1 LDDESTW
8 FLVDAMPDPGVVNA
22 TTVFV
27 TSQKKKNWKKYYKYG
42 NVQTLFMPL
51 WNWEEIVELHSLRYS
66 SEDTNEVY
74 SLFTTFA
81 GVPRFIFEER
91 GVVDEL
97 KRTIASSDLHK
108 ILSCIGKEDSDKSIS
123 HYLIQIVPTDNYS
136 HQRIDFLSSKIGDMI
151 VKSFEG
157 QRKEEL
163 LRFLKDSMEPTFAS
177 LASYRGF
184 VFENVAHNLLCK
196 GGKFTIYGPLG
207 GKETE
212 STLDIPKCELKITG
226 KNEISKDNIYYR
238 PVSQT
243 QGAYDSWI
251 GNIGFFQMTTGKEH
265 KISAYEMEQGMSK
278 ALLENCVYNK
288 IYFVIP
294 IENYQDFKR
303 QGFKGYGKHDLEK
316 PKKTPRRQ
324 VVDSSILDHLQQ
336 FVIVIDWKKI

>member
-1 LDDESTW
+1 
-8 FLVDAMPDPGVVNA
+8 
-22 TTVFV
+22 
-27 TSQKKKNWKKYYKYG
+27 
-42 NVQTLFMPL
+42 
-51 WNWEEIVELHSLRYS
+51 
-66 SEDTNEVY
+66 
-74 SLFTTFA
+74 
-81 GVPRFIFEER
+81 
-91 GVVDEL
+91 
-97 KRTIASSDLHK
+97 
-108 ILSCIGKEDSDKSIS
+108 
-123 HYLIQIVPTDNYS
+123 
-136 HQRIDFLSSKIGDMI
+136 MI

-251 GNIGFFQMTTGKEH
+251 GNIGFFQTGKEH
-265 KISAYEMEQGMSK
+265 KISAYEMAQGMSK

-303 QGFKGYGKHDLEK
+303 QGFKGYGKYDLEK
-316 PKKTPRRQ
+316 PKKTPRKQ
-324 VVDSSILDHLQQ
+324 VVDYSILDHLQQ